1 MKVRTITCHDVGN
14 YGASLQAYALMSFI
28 KGCGHDVKIID
39 YLPEYK
45 PPCHSLGTFY
55 NSGHAATVGR
65 YAPWLKPLMAFW
77 QNRKELRFQGR
88 RRAFERFKAERLAT
102 TARTYQNNGELEQG
116 LAADSDMKAD
126 LYIAGSDQIWNPYYG
141 NGLDPAYYCAFV
153 NNPPRCISYA
163 ASFGKSDI
171 TDGERQ
177 FIKPRLANFRALSV
191 REKTGVEIAR
201 SMGYDAVQVVDPVFL
216 LSRETWNNIS
226 VDPETEDYVLVY
238 DFLHNDPNIEAL
250 ARHFAQTEGLRIVAV
265 NDKGSL
271 SYADRNVSNAGP
283 AEFLGY
289 IRRAKHVLASSF
301 HAAAFSTIF
310 ERDFY
315 IFPMKGHGNSSRMT
329 DFLNSIGLTNRFIT
343 EITAV
348 EGKRID
354 FSRVNMLLEKQVDA
368 SRLWLKRQME
378 NTNNTLTWK

>member
-1 MKVRTITCHDVGN
+1 
-14 YGASLQAYALMSFI
+14 
-28 KGCGHDVKIID
+28 
-39 YLPEYK
+39 
-45 PPCHSLGTFY
+45 
-55 NSGHAATVGR
+55 
-65 YAPWLKPLMAFW
+65 
-77 QNRKELRFQGR
+77 
-88 RRAFERFKAERLAT
+88 
-102 TARTYQNNGELEQG
+102 
-116 LAADSDMKAD
+116 
-126 LYIAGSDQIWNPYYG
+126 
-141 NGLDPAYYCAFV
+141 
-153 NNPPRCISYA
+153 
-163 ASFGKSDI
+163 
-171 TDGERQ
+171 
-177 FIKPRLANFRALSV
+177 
-191 REKTGVEIAR
+191 
-201 SMGYDAVQVVDPVFL
+201 MGYDAVQVVDPVFL

-289 IRRAKHVLASSF
+289 IRRARHVLASSF